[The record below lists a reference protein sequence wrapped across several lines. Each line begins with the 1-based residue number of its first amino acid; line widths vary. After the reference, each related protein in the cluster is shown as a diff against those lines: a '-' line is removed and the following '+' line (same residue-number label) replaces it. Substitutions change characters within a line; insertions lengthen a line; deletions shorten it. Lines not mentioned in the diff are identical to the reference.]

1 MGRMIGV
8 MALDHGGVE
17 EVERCAK
24 GDRGRSMA
32 ENIRRKG
39 GGREGEK

>member
-1 MGRMIGV
+1 MIGV
-8 MALDHGGVE
+8 MALDYEGVE
-17 EVERCAK
+17 EVAECGK

-32 ENIRRKG
+32 KNIRQKG